1 MAKNKIKNGLYI
13 DNSLYPENTEL
24 DEEYGAYMHKYL
36 EEYKHFKMIQLSKN
50 IVVKTFTQ
58 KNPIK
63 KINPIL
69 KNISCFNEYLDMN
82 YIMIEIEIPFIKD
95 KNVYIVSK
103 KDKKIL
109 KRGYTNDMDMPCT
122 I

>member
-1 MAKNKIKNGLYI
+1 MIFQKYKGLLLVLFLGLFI
-13 DNSLYPENTEL
+13 SLVDGYVL
-24 DEEYGAYMHKYL
+24 SGQFKGV
-36 EEYKHFKMIQLSKN
+36 EEYKHFKMIKLKKN
-50 IVVKTFTQ
+50 IVIKSFSQ

-69 KNISCFNEYLDMN
+69 KNISCFNEYLKMD
-82 YIMIEIEIPFIKD
+82 YIMIEIDIPFIKD

>member
-1 MAKNKIKNGLYI
+1 MNNLLYHFQISNQKCEFINKIINK
-13 DNSLYPENTEL
+13 D
-24 DEEYGAYMHKYL
+24 
-36 EEYKHFKMIQLSKN
+36 
-50 IVVKTFTQ
+50 
-58 KNPIK
+58 PIK

-109 KRGYTNDMDMPCT
+109 KRGYTNDMNMPCT